1 MTLLAMRKSFQK
13 LTISLLKRYPKIFWR
28 LKLWRQVKTANHER
42 ELFFLPALAC
52 KKLISIDIGASSGVY
67 SIALL
72 AYSKKIYSFE
82 PRAEGIRDLNDMI
95 RNLGLPIQ
103 VETVALSNRNGEA
116 ELRMLKYDL
125 GRSTIAPE
133 NALFDPDESPQR
145 RVLVIERTLDSY
157 GLSGIGFIK
166 IDVEGHEKAV
176 LEGAQQTIEKNRCN
190 LLIEMEERHCPGVIR
205 EAKAWLEHRRYA
217 GFFIDEGG
225 ILAMDMFSLP
235 IHQDPKNIGG
245 WKENWSRKG
254 KYINNFIFVP
264 EEFKDEFLSKAE
276 ALKFSFRGVSQK

>member
-1 MTLLAMRKSFQK
+1 MQKKFKS
-13 LTISLLKRYPKIFWR
+13 LIISFLKRYPRIYWR
-28 LKLWRQVKTANHER
+28 LKLWNQVNIFNHEK
-42 ELFFLPALAC
+42 ELLFLPALAS
-52 KKLISIDIGASSGVY
+52 KDLISIDIGASSGIY

-82 PRAEGIRDLNDMI
+82 PRADGIRDLSDMT
-95 RNLGLPIQ
+95 RALRLPIQ
-103 VETVALSNRNGEA
+103 VETVALSNKEGEA

-133 NALFDPDESPQR
+133 NALFDPDESPER
-145 RVLVIERTLDSY
+145 RVLVIKRKLDSY

-176 LEGAQQTIEKNRCN
+176 LEGAEQTIEKNRCN
-190 LLIEMEERHCPGVIR
+190 LLIEMEERHCPGVIC
-205 EAKAWLEHRRYA
+205 EVKAWLEHRHYE
-217 GFFIDEGG
+217 GFFIDEGE
-225 ILAMDMFSLP
+225 ILAMEMFRPS

-264 EEFKDEFLSKAE
+264 EENKSEFLRKAK
-276 ALKFSFRGVSQK
+276 ALKISFRGAVKI

>member
-1 MTLLAMRKSFQK
+1 MKKLSQIIKQKSPW
-13 LTISLLKRYPKIFWR
+13 LYWR
-28 LKLWRQVKTANHER
+28 IRFLRQYCGLRHEDEIR
-42 ELFFLPALAC
+42 LIPALSNSARN
-52 KKLISIDIGASSGVY
+52 SIDIGASSGIY

-72 AYSKKIYSFE
+72 AHSKKIYSFE

-103 VETVALSNRNGEA
+103 VETVALSNKNGEA

-190 LLIEMEERHCPGVIR
+190 LLIEMEERHCPGVIC

-225 ILAMDMFSLP
+225 ILAMDKFSLP